1 MNELTRVNWSPLQ
14 RIRWKATA
22 LLSLVCAA
30 LVLTSQPADAQDSIE
45 LQTPRAG
52 WRVQTEQGAQFSQ
65 AISYP
70 ASDVNSAVDQ
80 SEHARIRGRISAADK
95 GPALLLVNGVAMPLK
110 VDEQGGFDRPY
121 IFPAGSNSVEI
132 RDAARAA
139 TRRVQF
145 HARNEGA
152 TPAKLRVLLAWDSD
166 NTDLDLHVITPDGG
180 HAWYG
185 SQVLPNGGALD
196 VDVTTGFGPEIFATP
211 TPLLGTYLVYVNY
224 FGGGYSEGE
233 AAQALTSA
241 NVTIVSEEG
250 TVNERQQTFT
260 VPMRA
265 VGELTLIKS
274 FSYP

>member
-1 MNELTRVNWSPLQ
+1 
-14 RIRWKATA
+14 
-22 LLSLVCAA
+22 
-30 LVLTSQPADAQDSIE
+30 
-45 LQTPRAG
+45 
-52 WRVQTEQGAQFSQ
+52 
-65 AISYP
+65 
-70 ASDVNSAVDQ
+70 
-80 SEHARIRGRISAADK
+80 
-95 GPALLLVNGVAMPLK
+95 MP
-110 VDEQGGFDRPY
+110 
-121 IFPAGSNSVEI
+121 
-132 RDAARAA
+132 A
-139 TRRVQF
+139 TRAQR
-145 HARNEGA
+145 
-152 TPAKLRVLLAWDSD
+152 PPSD

-224 FGGGYSEGE
+224 FGGGYSEDE
-233 AAQALTSA
+233 AAQDLTSA